1 MIDVAVARIRKD
13 SMSACM
19 HHGTLLVMV
28 DQLIL
33 FIEINSYLAYDAKH
47 SFATTKYSG
56 LKLSSRSY

>member
-1 MIDVAVARIRKD
+1 
-13 SMSACM
+13 M